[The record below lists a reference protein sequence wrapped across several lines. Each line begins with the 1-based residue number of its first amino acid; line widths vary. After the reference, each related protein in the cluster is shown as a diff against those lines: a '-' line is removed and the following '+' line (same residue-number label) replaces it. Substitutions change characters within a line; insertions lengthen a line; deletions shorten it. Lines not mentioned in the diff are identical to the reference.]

1 MREIKFR
8 VYIKKTKE
16 MLPVVSIVQMNDEE
30 WLRVFPQGYDRNFL
44 ESEWDIII
52 MQYTWL
58 NDENGKEIYEGDMI
72 ITYDEEWNI
81 QDNWFASLVIFKDCC
96 FHLYDDYS
104 VLRDI
109 SAWWGKCEIIGNR
122 YENPELV
129 TILIP
134 KSIYVK

>member
-30 WLRVFPQGYDRNFL
+30 WLRVFPKWYDRNFL
-44 ESEWDIII
+44 GSEWGIVL

-58 NDENGKEIYEGDMI
+58 KDKNGKEIYEGDLVEYCI
-72 ITYDEEWNI
+72 EWGYWNNDYTIKRTVEYKEWHYNPFIHWHEEFTQKTYPE
-81 QDNWFASLVIFKDCC
+81 CC
-96 FHLYDDYS
+96 E
-104 VLRDI
+104 V
-109 SAWWGKCEIIGNR
+109 IGNI

-129 TILIP
+129 TI
-134 KSIYVK
+134 

>member
-44 ESEWDIII
+44 ESEWDIAL
-52 MQYTWL
+52 MQYIWIK
-58 NDENGKEIYEGDMI
+58 DKNGKEIYEGDLVECI
-72 ITYDEEWNI
+72 AQEKFLEESWVYPIEYNLVE
-81 QDNWFASLVIFKDCC
+81 QQFRPNFACNL
-96 FHLYDDYS
+96 
-104 VLRDI
+104 
-109 SAWWGKCEIIGNR
+109 WWGWWASIEVVGNI
-122 YENPELV
+122 YENPQLV